1 VDPTR
6 RDVVDVL
13 GALAVVSLLGC
24 KETPMT
30 ATMPVLFQ
38 AHGAPPLLD
47 DPRWIEELAA
57 WAKAMPRPKAIV
69 VVSAHWEERPLSIG
83 ALKPVP
89 LIYDFYGFPEKFYRL
104 QYPAPG
110 APDVARRIRDLLA
123 GAKITCLDEPT
134 RGLDHGVYIPLM
146 CMYPAADIPVLQI
159 SLPSQAPAELFAIGQ
174 ALAPLRGE
182 GVLLIGSGFLT
193 HNLRALALRETPAW
207 ASEFDAWAADVLVRH
222 DIDAL
227 LDYRL
232 RAPGVRESLPTHEH
246 FVPVI
251 VAAGAA
257 GQGAQAQVT
266 FPITG
271 FWWGGAMTRRSV
283 QFG

>member
-1 VDPTR
+1 
-6 RDVVDVL
+6 
-13 GALAVVSLLGC
+13 
-24 KETPMT
+24 MT

-47 DPRWIEELAA
+47 DPGWIGELAA
-57 WAKAMPRPKAIV
+57 WAKALPRPKAIV
-69 VVSAHWEERPLSIG
+69 VVSAHWEQRPLSIG
-83 ALKPVP
+83 ATSPVA

-110 APDVARRIRDLLA
+110 APDVARRIRELMA
-123 GAKITCLDEPT
+123 AAKIACIDEPT
-134 RGLDHGVYIPLM
+134 RGLDHGTYLPLM
-146 CMYPAADIPVLQI
+146 CMYPQAEIPVLQI
-159 SLPSQAPAELFAIGQ
+159 SLPSQTPSELFAVGR

-193 HNLRALALRETPAW
+193 HNLRALSLRETPAW
-207 ASEFDAWAADVLVRH
+207 ASEFDAWAADVLARH

-227 LDYRL
+227 LDYRQ

-257 GQGAQAQVT
+257 GQGAQAKVT

>member
-1 VDPTR
+1 
-6 RDVVDVL
+6 
-13 GALAVVSLLGC
+13 
-24 KETPMT
+24 MT
-30 ATMPVLFQ
+30 AMTAMMPVLFQ

-57 WAKAMPRPKAIV
+57 WAKALPRPKAIV
-69 VVSAHWEERPLSIG
+69 VVSAHWEQRPLSIG
-83 ALKPVP
+83 AIKPVP

-110 APDVARRIRDLLA
+110 APDVAQRIAGLMA
-123 GAKITCLDEPT
+123 GAKIACIDEPT
-134 RGLDHGVYIPLM
+134 RGLDHGSYIPLM
-146 CMYPAADIPVLQI
+146 CMYPEADIPVLQ
-159 SLPSQAPAELFAIGQ
+159 LDAYVQARNAVIA
-174 ALAPLRGE
+174 
-182 GVLLIGSGFLT
+182 
-193 HNLRALALRETPAW
+193 
-207 ASEFDAWAADVLVRH
+207 RH

-227 LDYRL
+227 LDYRR

-257 GQGAQAQVT
+257 GEHPVT

-271 FWWGGAMTRRSV
+271 FWFGGPMTRRSV